1 MKNFKAGIYIN
12 QGYYKSYQPE
22 LINKQLLI
30 ENMEVLQL
38 LSKANRESGRL
49 DIYYANQELK

>member
-1 MKNFKAGIYIN
+1 MKNFKAGTYIY

-30 ENMEVLQL
+30 DNMEVLQL
-38 LSKANRESGRL
+38 LSKADRELGR
-49 DIYYANQELK
+49 

>member
-1 MKNFKAGIYIN
+1 MKNFKAGTYIN

-30 ENMEVLQL
+30 DNMEVLQL
-38 LSKANRESGRL
+38 LSKADRELGRL
-49 DIYYANQELK
+49 DVF